1 MAKVGRYSSCPMA
14 GKIRGNRKTF
24 REWLISRI
32 RRRERPDVFMI
43 SNCYPAFYPS
53 GYIKVS
59 FGNGHIRKGQKPHLT
74 GDL

>member
-1 MAKVGRYSSCPMA
+1 MANTSRFVYCPMA

-53 GYIKVS
+53 GYK
-59 FGNGHIRKGQKPHLT
+59 K
-74 GDL
+74 